1 MGIAVQPGTGT
12 EKQTKT
18 TSRYAWY
25 VLFVLTGMYM
35 LSFVDR
41 QILALLV
48 PSIKR
53 DLGVSDSRIGLL
65 QGFSFALFY
74 TFVGL
79 PLGRLV
85 DTFNRRNLI
94 SVSVVAWSIFT
105 SFCAATKSYFSLF
118 LTRVGV
124 GVGEAG
130 LSPAAYSLIS
140 DYFPTERIGAAISI
154 YYFGLFLGQ
163 SLALLVGGITVDA
176 LARIPRIQVPLLG
189 MIASWRITFLIV
201 GLPGLLFALLA
212 FTIREPLRRHM
223 LLTAEGEPVRS
234 SFKEAVAQMKQR
246 WQSVLGISV
255 GMIFQSTCNYAL
267 SSWIPVFFPRIHGW
281 TATETGKTL
290 AVVML
295 VFACPGMYVGG
306 ILSDRWQ
313 KKGIADGPIRVA
325 LISAVGIFIFLTPA
339 AIISDARW
347 TLALLAIGMFLMSFP
362 MGTSVAA
369 LQLIFPNQV
378 RGQVAALFLF
388 FLNLGGLTMGP
399 YVPGWLNDYVFH
411 NEHMLGTSLS
421 LTIGGASILMFLV
434 FLATLRSYRVH
445 HAMTMQIHD
454 SKFEICNYRH
464 AGEATSRLAKKTTWC
479 LWKKRAQLQSED
491 SKFEIE

>member
-1 MGIAVQPGTGT
+1 METAVQPGPAAPG
-12 EKQTKT
+12 TKT
-18 TSRYAWY
+18 DEREGKSISRYAWY

-41 QILALLV
+41 QILTLLV

-53 DLGVSDSRIGLL
+53 DLGVSDSLIGLL

-74 TFVGL
+74 TFMGL

-85 DTFNRRNLI
+85 DTHNRRNLI
-94 SVSVVAWSIFT
+94 AVSVVIWSIFT
-105 SFCAATKSYFSLF
+105 SFCAATKSYLALF
-118 LTRVGV
+118 LTRIGV

-140 DYFPTERIGAAISI
+140 DYFPKERIGTAISI

-163 SLALLVGGITVDA
+163 SLALLVGGIAVDA
-176 LARIPRIQVPLLG
+176 LTGIPRISVPILG
-189 MIASWRITFLIV
+189 VVASWRITFLIV

-212 FTIREPLRRHM
+212 FSIKEPLRRHM
-223 LLTAEGEPVRS
+223 LLTAQGSPVQS
-234 SFKEAVAQMKQR
+234 NFKEAFGQMKQR
-246 WQSVLGISV
+246 WQSVLGIPV

-267 SSWIPVFFPRIHGW
+267 SSWIAVYFLRIHGW
-281 TATETGKTL
+281 TATQTGKTL

-295 VFACPGMYVGG
+295 AFACPGMYVGG

-313 KKGIADGPIRVA
+313 KRGIAEGPIRVA

-339 AIISDARW
+339 TIVSDVRW
-347 TLALLAIGMFLMSFP
+347 TLALLAVGMFLMSFP

-421 LTIGGASILMFLV
+421 LTIGVASILMFLV
-434 FLATLRSYRVH
+434 FFMTLRPYRMH
-445 HAMTMQIHD
+445 YEMMLQIQD
-454 SKFEICNYRH
+454 SKFEIRN
-464 AGEATSRLAKKTTWC
+464 
-479 LWKKRAQLQSED
+479 
-491 SKFEIE
+491 